1 MIRTIISIPRDI
13 KVWLDDYSKKHN
25 RPTAETIR
33 EAIKLYKE
41 NRENENKDLLKE
53 TSGIWANKNI
63 DAAKYVESIRKEW

>member
-25 RPTAETIR
+25 PPTAETIR
-33 EAIKLYKE
+33 EAIQLYKE

-53 TSGIWANKNI
+53 TFGIWKNKNI
-63 DAAKYVESIRKEW
+63 DAAKYVESIRKE